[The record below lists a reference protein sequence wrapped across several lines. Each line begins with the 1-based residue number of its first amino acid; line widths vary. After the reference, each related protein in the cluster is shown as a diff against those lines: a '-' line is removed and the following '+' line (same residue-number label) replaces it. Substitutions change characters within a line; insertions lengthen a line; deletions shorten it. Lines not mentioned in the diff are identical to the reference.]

1 MNIRK
6 CGKRRGV
13 SHTPE
18 NIHMNKQVYSGRMQY
33 APTVESRVHPRKC
46 IRDASL
52 RSA

>member
-18 NIHMNKQVYSGRMQY
+18 NIHMDKQVYSGRMQY
-33 APTVESRVHPRKC
+33 APTVNWENADIPK
-46 IRDASL
+46 I
-52 RSA
+52 